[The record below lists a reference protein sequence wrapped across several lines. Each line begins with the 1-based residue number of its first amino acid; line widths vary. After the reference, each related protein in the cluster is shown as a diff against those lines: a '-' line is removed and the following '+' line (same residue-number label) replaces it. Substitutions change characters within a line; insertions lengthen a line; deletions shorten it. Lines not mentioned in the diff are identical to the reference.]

1 MKQEVIIGV
10 SIAVAVAVLLGVKT
24 WLHNLVKF
32 KMDESATLSF
42 FKESSGDY
50 IFQSTQTIS
59 AGTDLDAKRV
69 SQVCIKSKAIK
80 RNAKEKESWCLKQP

>member
-1 MKQEVIIGV
+1 MKQEIVIGV
-10 SIAVAVAVLLGVKT
+10 SIAVAVVVLLGVKT

-32 KMDESATLSF
+32 KMDESAILNF

-50 IFQSTQTIS
+50 IFRSTEIIS
-59 AGTDLDAKRV
+59 AGTDLDATRV

-80 RNAKEKESWCLKQP
+80 RNSKEKGSWCLK